1 MKKVLLIMPISTLDF
16 GSKSVGGVDSVCQ
29 MLLKDLI
36 DSEQKDF
43 RIRILAFDPTSSVSP
58 QTNKTMISRNV
69 DLVRMPIN
77 ERIKGVKVPGIVSN
91 FLRIRKEV
99 KRFDPDIVHAHISS
113 WLIGAGRKKT
123 VATLHNYKNIGR
135 KSVSFFNDMLYAQI
149 LPRLSLYYIDHYTCV
164 GHLLETTVKKEVSK
178 PISVIGNPINTQFFE
193 IKRNETSTA
202 HTRFITC
209 ALLNRKKRIEQSIN
223 LVVLMHKTNRK
234 VELIIV
240 GPNVDEEYW
249 QELNQLIVN
258 ENATDYIRFVGH
270 KNTEELVEL
279 YKSANMGIFLS
290 SEETFGLAPLEMLAS
305 GLPVISSNV
314 GIIEERP
321 EYFKSIGTCIIDP
334 ENKDDAFSKSIEFIS
349 QQTVVNREALQQQF
363 SVRAVNKQYFSVY
376 KKLFNA

>member
-1 MKKVLLIMPISTLDF
+1 MPISTLDF

-36 DSEQKDF
+36 DNGQKDF
-43 RIRILAFDPTSSVSP
+43 RIRILAFDPKSTVSIQTSA
-58 QTNKTMISRNV
+58 TNISRNV
-69 DLVRMPIN
+69 DLLRMPIN
-77 ERIKGVKVPGIVSN
+77 EKIKGVKVPGIVSN
-91 FLRIRKEV
+91 FFRIRREV

-123 VATLHNYKNIGR
+123 IATLHNYKKIGR
-135 KSVSFFNDMLYAQI
+135 KSVSFFNDMLYAKI
-149 LPRLSLYYIDHYTCV
+149 LPKLSHYYIDHYTCV
-164 GHLLETTVKKEVSK
+164 GHLLEAAVKTEISK

-193 IKRNETSTA
+193 IKRNEASIA

-223 LVVLMHKTNRK
+223 LVVLMHRANRN
-234 VELIIV
+234 VELTIV

-279 YKSANMGIFLS
+279 YKSSNVGIFLS

-305 GLPVISSNV
+305 GLPVISSKV
-314 GIIEERP
+314 GIVQERP
-321 EYFKSIGTCIIDP
+321 EYFENIGTCIIDP
-334 ENKDDAFSKSIEFIS
+334 ENIDDALSKSIEFIN

-363 SVRAVNKQYFSVY
+363 SVRSVNEQYIAVY
-376 KKLFNA
+376 KKLLNA